1 VLGLGHIRHAAGRSR
16 QKRDL
21 ARPLPFP
28 KMPYAPP
35 AYTSFSDSYSADRL
49 HDTVAKGTDTIFVPI
64 DLVSENL

>member
-1 VLGLGHIRHAAGRSR
+1 
-16 QKRDL
+16 
-21 ARPLPFP
+21 LPFP

-64 DLVSENL
+64 DLVSENCKYPFG